1 MKKKIIIEILI
12 KKKIF
17 FFTLF
22 ILNLLN
28 FLCEIFILSFIFPFI
43 TLIIS
48 PELLQ
53 NNLTILKI
61 FSYFGLNII
70 KINLYIVLLFLVLI
84 LLSGFLKILLQY
96 YNIKVVNILALEYS
110 SKLYKFFLNLDYAE
124 FIKINSSE
132 IITILTRNV
141 EHLTTLLFYCFLFF
155 TNLLLLLS
163 IIIFCIFFI
172 PINILYII
180 LCIAFLYLILGIFI
194 KNKINEISVIIA
206 NYYSARENSIK
217 QSIGYIR
224 ELILDN
230 SSNYFLQKSNKLE
243 KKYRDSNALGQLI
256 SNVPKLLIENL
267 VFIFIII
274 SSFYSVDYLKISKN
288 EVLSYLGVVIYALFR
303 ILPIAQNIFGAWAN
317 IAANKEP
324 ASRLLDFFDKINYYE
339 DRAENIETDSNNIIF
354 FDRLNFKSVSLDFSR
369 DNIALSILKQINF
382 EVNRGDVV
390 GIVGETGSGKSTLL
404 DLISGIIKPTSGSI
418 LINHSILDN
427 MKINSWRTNI
437 SLVPQQIYI
446 LNDTII
452 RNISLNSEITNDLI
466 EKIIQICKL
475 VCLDEFINSL
485 PNKYRTI
492 IGENGIDFS
501 GGQRQRIGIARALFK
516 NRQLLILDEATS
528 ALDMTTE
535 KKIIE
540 NIISYY
546 SGKTIII
553 STHKQSNLTYCTKV
567 YQIKNHSLEKI
578 V

>member
-1 MKKKIIIEILI
+1 MKKKLIVKILI

-17 FFTLF
+17 LFQLF
-22 ILNLLN
+22 IFNIVN

-48 PELLQ
+48 PEILQ

-70 KINLYIVLLFLVLI
+70 KINLYIVLLFVVLI
-84 LLSGFLKILLQY
+84 LLSAFLKILLQY
-96 YNIKVVNILALEYS
+96 YNTKVVNVLALEFS
-110 SKLYKFFLNLDYAE
+110 NKLYKFFLNLDYSE
-124 FIKINSSE
+124 FIKFNSSE
-132 IITILTRNV
+132 IITMLTRNV
-141 EHLTTLLFYCFLFF
+141 EHFSTLLFYCFLFF
-155 TNLLLLLS
+155 TNFFLLFS
-163 IIIFCIFFI
+163 IIIFCVFFI
-172 PINILYII
+172 PINILFI
-180 LCIAFLYLILGIFI
+180 LLFIAFLYLISGIFVR
-194 KNKINEISVIIA
+194 NKINKISVIIA
-206 NYYSARENSIK
+206 NYYSSRENSLK
-217 QSIGYIR
+217 QSLGYIR

-230 SSNYFLQKSNKLE
+230 SSSFFLLKSNKLE
-243 KKYRDSNALGQLI
+243 KEYRDSNALGQLI
-256 SNVPKLLIENL
+256 SNAPKLFIETL
-267 VFIFIII
+267 VFVLVVIF
-274 SSFYSVDYLKISKN
+274 SFYSVDYLKISKN

-303 ILPIAQNIFGAWAN
+303 ILPIAQNIFGAWSN
-317 IAANKEP
+317 IAANKEST
-324 ASRLLDFFDKINYYE
+324 SRLLDFFDKINAYE
-339 DRAENIETDSNNIIF
+339 DRAENIETEYNNIIF

-369 DNIALSILKQINF
+369 DNISFSILKQINF

-528 ALDMTTE
+528 ALDTTTE

-553 STHKQSNLTYCTKV
+553 STHKKSNLTYCTKV